1 MSHPEKK
8 DHERQVDRKTKVDE
22 AQKESFPASDPPA
35 WTSGVASAEED
46 AKRAVKKA
54 EEAEEERSAEEEG
67 VDETIEES
75 FPASDPP
82 SWTGTHAG
90 DGHDT
95 HAKKKK

>member
-1 MSHPEKK
+1 MPTPK
-8 DHERQVDRKTKVDE
+8 DDRKKVDE
-22 AQKESFPASDPPA
+22 ADKESFPASDPPA

-54 EEAEEERSAEEEG
+54 EKAEKERSAEEDS

-95 HAKKKK
+95 HAEKKK